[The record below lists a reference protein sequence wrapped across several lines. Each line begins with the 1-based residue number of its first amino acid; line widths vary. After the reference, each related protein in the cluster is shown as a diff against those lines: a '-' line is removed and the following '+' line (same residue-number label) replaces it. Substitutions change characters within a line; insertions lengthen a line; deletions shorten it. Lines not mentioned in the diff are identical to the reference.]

1 MGQWKKTNC
10 FWIPDSSVFWK
21 DFWYWHFIEY
31 PSSNQRTSLP
41 LDKLFI
47 ISIDRPN
54 INKTV
59 WREINDTL
67 KKEGFSGLIPQS
79 TCCLNIVHHAFRK
92 GLNIYGEESEE
103 LAFNIHYGFKNA
115 PCKRD
120 DFLKLEREM
129 DMEIYQSL
137 FLRHINS

>member
-1 MGQWKKTNC
+1 M
-10 FWIPDSSVFWK
+10 
-21 DFWYWHFIEY
+21 
-31 PSSNQRTSLP
+31 
-41 LDKLFI
+41 
-47 ISIDRPN
+47 
-54 INKTV
+54 
-59 WREINDTL
+59 
-67 KKEGFSGLIPQS
+67 
-79 TCCLNIVHHAFRK
+79 HHAFRK
-92 GLNIYGEESEE
+92 GLNICGEGSEG